1 MLRIYYGETGTGK
14 SKRIISEC
22 NDRVERANGTIVYV
36 DDDKTH
42 SREISYKIRFIDA
55 SDYSIDNP
63 EAFYGFLSGIAA
75 QDHDLEAIYV
85 DGFSDL
91 VKTELM
97 KMNDFFAKL
106 HVFVEKV
113 DIDVYLSINGK
124 EGELPSFLTPYTVE
138 CK

>member
-22 NDRVERANGTIVYV
+22 NDRVERANGTVVYV

-63 EAFYGFLSGIAA
+63 EAFYGFLSGITA

-91 VKTELM
+91 VKTELTQ
-97 KMNDFFAKL
+97 MNDFFAKL

-124 EGELPSFLTPYTVE
+124 EGALPSFLTPYTVE